1 MRDRRSGGFPAARAR
16 RVVLLAPL
24 LLAAIGAAAGVGAA
38 RASGGAW
45 QDPATAEA
53 ERLPLVARSL
63 LLAATQSA
71 QRAVVVGERG
81 HVLLSESRSDWRQA
95 RAVPTRS
102 TLTAVTAVGDKL
114 WAVGH
119 DQVIIHSADG
129 GETWTLQHASP
140 WRPENADDPR
150 ASAPLLSVLFLDER
164 RGFAVGAYGL
174 LMRTEDG
181 GRQWRRTDLVRE
193 GAGEDGAPE
202 SGSDA
207 EEAAE
212 GGVEEWLFT
221 EEDLELGEEEDPH
234 LNAIVR
240 TGDGSL
246 FIAAER
252 GAAFRST
259 DGGETWERISL
270 PYEGSMFGAIGYEGR
285 HVLVFGLRGHVFE
298 SFDLGDT
305 WRPLETGTELSIM
318 GGAPL
323 PEGGA
328 VLVGANGVV
337 LTRSAGEAGLRKSV
351 HPDGVILS
359 AVLPI
364 QGTRQLVVL
373 GENGISAY
381 VIR

>member
-1 MRDRRSGGFPAARAR
+1 MGRGGLVGGGRRAIAPRFG
-16 RVVLLAPL
+16 LATPL
-24 LLAAIGAAAGVGAA
+24 LVLAATLAAGTQ
-38 RASGGAW
+38 GAW

-53 ERLPLVARSL
+53 ERMPLVSRSL
-63 LLAATQSA
+63 LLAGTQAA

-81 HVLLSESRSDWRQA
+81 HVLLSESRTDWRQA
-95 RAVPTRS
+95 RQVPTRS
-102 TLTAVTAVGDKL
+102 TLTAVAAVGDKL

-119 DQVIIHSADG
+119 DQVILHSADG
-129 GETWTLQHASP
+129 GETWVRQHVSP
-140 WRPENADDPR
+140 WTPDKADDPR
-150 ASAPLLSVLFLDER
+150 ASAPLLSVLFLDDR

-174 LMRTEDG
+174 LMRTDDG
-181 GRQWRRTDLVRE
+181 GQSWRRTDLVQERGEKDDSASVARE
-193 GAGEDGAPE
+193 
-202 SGSDA
+202 
-207 EEAAE
+207 EEGAE
-212 GGVEEWLFT
+212 GGVEDWLFT

-298 SFDLGDT
+298 SFDLGDS

-323 PEGGA
+323 ADGGA
-328 VLVGANGVV
+328 VLVGANGLV
-337 LTRSAGEAGLRKSV
+337 LTRSAGEAGFRKSV
-351 HPDGVILS
+351 HPDGAILS

-364 QGTRQLVVL
+364 QGTRHLVTL
-373 GENGISAY
+373 GENGISTY
-381 VIR
+381 VVR

>member
-1 MRDRRSGGFPAARAR
+1 M
-16 RVVLLAPL
+16 
-24 LLAAIGAAAGVGAA
+24 
-38 RASGGAW
+38 SGGAAPGGGRPFASQRRAFLLAGVLMVAVASAQAVREGAW
-45 QDPATAEA
+45 KDPATAEA

-63 LLAATQSA
+63 LLAGTQSA

-81 HVLLSESRSDWRQA
+81 HVLLSESRTDWRQA
-95 RAVPTRS
+95 RLVPTRS

-119 DQVIIHSADG
+119 DQVIIHSSDG
-129 GETWTLQHASP
+129 GETWSLQHASP
-140 WRPENADDPR
+140 WTPEKADDPR
-150 ASAPLLSVLFLDER
+150 ASAPLLSVLFLDEN

-181 GRQWRRTDLVRE
+181 GRNWERVDLVRE
-193 GAGEDGAPE
+193 RSEDEAVPAPE
-202 SGSDA
+202 SEDG
-207 EEAAE
+207 EEAS
-212 GGVEEWLFT
+212 GGVEDWLFS

-259 DGGETWERISL
+259 DGGENWERISL
-270 PYEGSMFGAIGYEGR
+270 PYEGSMFGAIGYQGR
-285 HVLVFGLRGHVFE
+285 HVLVYGLRGHVFE
-298 SFDLGDT
+298 SLDLGDT

-323 PEGGA
+323 ADGGA
-328 VLVGANGVV
+328 VLVGANGLI
-337 LTRSAGEAGLRKSV
+337 LTRSAGEAGFRKSV

-364 QGTRQLVVL
+364 QGTRQFVTL
-373 GENGISAY
+373 GENGISTY
-381 VIR
+381 VVR

>member
-1 MRDRRSGGFPAARAR
+1 MVA
-16 RVVLLAPL
+16 V
-24 LLAAIGAAAGVGAA
+24 
-38 RASGGAW
+38 ASAQAVREGAW
-45 QDPATAEA
+45 KDPATAEA

-63 LLAATQSA
+63 LLAGTQSA

-81 HVLLSESRSDWRQA
+81 HVLLSESRTDWRQA
-95 RAVPTRS
+95 RLVPTRS

-119 DQVIIHSADG
+119 DQVIIHSSDG
-129 GETWTLQHASP
+129 GETWSLQHASP
-140 WRPENADDPR
+140 WTPEKADDPR
-150 ASAPLLSVLFLDER
+150 ASAPLLSVLFLDEN

-181 GRQWRRTDLVRE
+181 GRNWERVDLVRE
-193 GAGEDGAPE
+193 RSEDEAVPAPE
-202 SGSDA
+202 SEDG
-207 EEAAE
+207 EEAS
-212 GGVEEWLFT
+212 GGVEDWLFS

-259 DGGETWERISL
+259 DGGENWERISL
-270 PYEGSMFGAIGYEGR
+270 PYEGSMFGAIGYQGR
-285 HVLVFGLRGHVFE
+285 HVLVYGLRGHVFE
-298 SFDLGDT
+298 SLDLGDT

-323 PEGGA
+323 ADGGA
-328 VLVGANGVV
+328 VLVGANGLI
-337 LTRSAGEAGLRKSV
+337 LTRSAGEAGFRKSV

-364 QGTRQLVVL
+364 QGTRQFVTL
-373 GENGISAY
+373 GENGISTY
-381 VIR
+381 VVR

>member
-1 MRDRRSGGFPAARAR
+1 MKRGGAAGGERAFALRRGG
-16 RVVLLAPL
+16 L
-24 LLAAIGAAAGVGAA
+24 LLAGVLMVSL
-38 RASGGAW
+38 ASAEAVREGAW
-45 QDPATAEA
+45 KDPATAEA

-63 LLAATQSA
+63 LLAGTQSA

-81 HVLLSESRSDWRQA
+81 HVLLSESRTDWRQA
-95 RAVPTRS
+95 RLVPTRS

-119 DQVIIHSADG
+119 DQVIIHSSDG
-129 GETWTLQHASP
+129 GETWSLQHASP
-140 WRPENADDPR
+140 WSPEKADDPR
-150 ASAPLLSVLFLDER
+150 ASAPLLSVLFLDEN

-181 GRQWRRTDLVRE
+181 GRHWERVDLVQERAE
-193 GAGEDGAPE
+193 DETAPAPRSEDG
-202 SGSDA
+202 
-207 EEAAE
+207 EEAS
-212 GGVEEWLFT
+212 GGVEDWLFS

-259 DGGETWERISL
+259 DGGENWERISL

-298 SFDLGDT
+298 SLDLGDT
-305 WRPLETGTELSIM
+305 WRQLETGTELSIM

-323 PEGGA
+323 ADGGA
-328 VLVGANGVV
+328 VLVGANGLI
-337 LTRSAGEAGLRKSV
+337 LTRSAGEAGFRKSV

-364 QGTRQLVVL
+364 QGTRQFVTL
-373 GENGISAY
+373 GENGISTY
-381 VIR
+381 VVR

>member
-1 MRDRRSGGFPAARAR
+1 MKRGGAPRGGRAFALRRGG
-16 RVVLLAPL
+16 L
-24 LLAAIGAAAGVGAA
+24 LLAGVLLLSLASA
-38 RASGGAW
+38 EAVRAGAW

-63 LLAATQSA
+63 LLAGTQSA

-81 HVLLSESRSDWRQA
+81 HVLLSESRTDWRQA
-95 RAVPTRS
+95 RLVPTRS

-119 DQVIIHSADG
+119 DQVIIHSSDG
-129 GETWTLQHASP
+129 GETWSLQHASP
-140 WRPENADDPR
+140 WSAEKADDPR
-150 ASAPLLSVLFLDER
+150 ASAPLLSVLFLDEN

-174 LMRTEDG
+174 LLRTVDG
-181 GRQWRRTDLVRE
+181 GRTWTRTDLVIKKEELEEKDE
-193 GAGEDGAPE
+193 GSAAAAVTGE
-202 SGSDA
+202 
-207 EEAAE
+207 E
-212 GGVEEWLFT
+212 GGLEGWLFS

-285 HVLVFGLRGHVFE
+285 RVLVFGLRGHVFE
-298 SFDLGDT
+298 SDDLGDT
-305 WRPLETGTELSIM
+305 WRTLETGTELSIM
-318 GGAPL
+318 GGAAL
-323 PEGGA
+323 ADGGT
-328 VLVGANGVV
+328 VLVGANGLI
-337 LTRSAGEAGLRKSV
+337 LTRSAGEAGFRKSV

-364 QGTRQLVVL
+364 QGTRQLVIL
-373 GENGISAY
+373 GENGISY
-381 VIR
+381 FVVR